1 MAKERIYELAKELKM
16 PSKSLVKVAKD
27 QGMDIKSH
35 MSSVTPDQAQKLRQ
49 VVKGNNQ
56 KGANQPKQQAKHH
69 EKNSQAKA
77 GHKGNQQST
86 NQANHNK
93 KNEHHDQK
101 HHDKNHSSKQTN
113 QNNNRHQN
121 DNNGRFGGSLNESGR
136 KGQR

>member
-56 KGANQPKQQAKHH
+56 KGANQ
-69 EKNSQAKA
+69 
-77 GHKGNQQST
+77 
-86 NQANHNK
+86 
-93 KNEHHDQK
+93 
-101 HHDKNHSSKQTN
+101 SKQLGVTFVLD
-113 QNNNRHQN
+113 QVSQMTY
-121 DNNGRFGGSLNESGR
+121 GF
-136 KGQR
+136 

>member
-69 EKNSQAKA
+69 EKNSQA
-77 GHKGNQQST
+77 
-86 NQANHNK
+86 
-93 KNEHHDQK
+93 
-101 HHDKNHSSKQTN
+101 
-113 QNNNRHQN
+113 
-121 DNNGRFGGSLNESGR
+121 
-136 KGQR
+136 